1 MGLETV
7 FVGPVTGFARLKMGF
22 AELIQPFFGSEGPKT
37 RNEGLES
44 GSEDL
49 RR

>member
-1 MGLETV
+1 MGIETV

-22 AELIQPFFGSEGPKT
+22 AELIQPFFGSEGRKT
-37 RNEGLES
+37 KYEGLES
-44 GSEDL
+44 GSEYL

>member
-37 RNEGLES
+37 RYEGLES